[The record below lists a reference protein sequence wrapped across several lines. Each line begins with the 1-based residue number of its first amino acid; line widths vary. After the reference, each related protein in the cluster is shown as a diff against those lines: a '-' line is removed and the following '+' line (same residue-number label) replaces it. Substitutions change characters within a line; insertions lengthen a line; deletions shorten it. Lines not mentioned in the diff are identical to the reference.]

1 MHCLIDHFAWL
12 FDVKKDTD
20 QKKKVE
26 EAMVKMKEAIE
37 NEKKK
42 TWSRVES
49 NEFLITIFI
58 DDKHGE
64 TITLKAS
71 IITLARQAF
80 DQCVCKKGL
89 TMDNLTLYEILGNN
103 ECERVV
109 NPEERILM
117 VVSSWSNK
125 NNYLCIKINSLVRR
139 ICDFQAV
146 RGARVSL
153 YMKDRTRWKK
163 FFFWVNGEWLF
174 WQREGKGLFK
184 DGPQTTKLD
193 FVLFIGL
200 LQSDISKNPPTK
212 WGFWLQGCYDTHR
225 YLCADTEQEMY
236 RFIACFLHAR
246 YPNGAHS
253 LTYSL
258 ACDKSSAGNLS
269 PRREYPE
276 QSRSSKQFMDRS
288 LHTSEIC

>member
-1 MHCLIDHFAWL
+1 MYHLIEHYKWL
-12 FDVKKDTD
+12 FDVKSDLD

-26 EAMVKMKEAIE
+26 EAMVKIKEAIE
-37 NEKKK
+37 KEKKK

-64 TITLKAS
+64 PITIKVS
-71 IITLARQAF
+71 IQTTARQAF

-89 TMDNLTLYEILGNN
+89 SLDNLTLYEILGNN

-109 NPEERILM
+109 NPDERMLV

-139 ICDFQAV
+139 ICDFHVV
-146 RGARVSL
+146 RGARVGL
-153 YMKDRTRWKK
+153 YMKDKSRWKK
-163 FFFWVNGEWLF
+163 FLFWINGDWLF
-174 WQREGKGLFK
+174 WQKEGKGLFK

-212 WGFWLQGCYDTHR
+212 WGFWLQGCFDTHR

-236 RFIACFLHAR
+236 RFIASFLHAR
-246 YPNGAHS
+246 YENGAQS
-253 LTYSL
+253 LTYTPK
-258 ACDKSSAGNLS
+258 CDSTPAGNLS

-276 QSRSSKQFMDRS
+276 QTRSSKQFLSSS
-288 LHTSEIC
+288 LHTSEIY

>member
-1 MHCLIDHFAWL
+1 MHQFIEHYAWL

-20 QKKKVE
+20 QQKKVE
-26 EAMVKMKEAIE
+26 EAMAKMKEALE
-37 NEKKK
+37 KEKKK

-49 NEFLITIFI
+49 NEFLITILI
-58 DDKHGE
+58 EDKHGE
-64 TITLKAS
+64 PITMKAS
-71 IITLARQAF
+71 ILTTAQEAF

-89 TMDNLTLYEILGNN
+89 IMDNLTLYEILGNN

-109 NPEERILM
+109 SPEERILV

-139 ICDFQAV
+139 ISDFSSLH
-146 RGARVSL
+146 GSRVSL
-153 YMKDRTRWKK
+153 YMKDKTRWKK
-163 FFFWVNGEWLF
+163 FLFWVNGEWLF
-174 WQREGKGLFK
+174 WQKEGKGLFK
-184 DGPQTTKLD
+184 EGPQTTKLD

-212 WGFWLQGCYDTHR
+212 WGFWLQGSFDTHR

-236 RFIACFLHAR
+236 RFISCFLHAR
-246 YPNGAHS
+246 YPNGALS
-253 LTYSL
+253 LTYTSR
-258 ACDKSSAGNLS
+258 CDSSPAGNLS

-276 QSRSSKQFMDRS
+276 QTRSSKQFMNNS